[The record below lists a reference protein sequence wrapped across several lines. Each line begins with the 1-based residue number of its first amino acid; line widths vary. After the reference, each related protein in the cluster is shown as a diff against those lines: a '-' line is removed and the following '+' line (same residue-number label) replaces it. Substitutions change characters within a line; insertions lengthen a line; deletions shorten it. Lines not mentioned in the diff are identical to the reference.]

1 MHYHFVRVCVCM
13 IIRSARAAYV
23 LSHSVEQTHTRSGS
37 PILSHTHTH
46 TESAAP
52 TNWTKSRLLAPTAEH
67 GSGPCELFLSL
78 YLLPLPTLS
87 RLPLPLLSVSA
98 ALLPLHS
105 SACELNEL
113 KRLCQCLFNER
124 RQRTWQRLRQ
134 RQRSRVD
141 PSWMSLKWRSLC
153 KYWRGK
159 ELEERGR
166 RNSLHVCLGCT
177 KLARSY

>member
-1 MHYHFVRVCVCM
+1 MHYHCVSVCVYDYSEC
-13 IIRSARAAYV
+13 ARCLCTLV
-23 LSHSVEQTHTRSGS
+23 LNSRTNTHTQPLSHS
-37 PILSHTHTH
+37 LTHTH

-67 GSGPCELFLSL
+67 GSGPCALFLSL

-87 RLPLPLLSVSA
+87 RLPLPLLSVCA
-98 ALLPLHS
+98 VLLPLHS